1 MAKQTLPSLDGVSGA
16 GRVGDWKQVDTVG
29 RVPCELQLT
38 KDLETMPRTNQKTA
52 FTLIELLVVISIIA
66 LLIGILLPALGAARE
81 TARGLSCLSNEKQ
94 WGIAVNVY
102 MAQYKDRLPRD
113 YDGDLDPTPG
123 DGPAGDTSDGVW
135 YNELPELVGQLS
147 YGEVFANVTGDESLD
162 EGSVI
167 WYCPSELSQGD
178 GTELTGN
185 GNSFHYAAN
194 GTLNGDP
201 GFGGSNRDGGDFAY
215 GRDDAPFA
223 HNKPEYLSVL
233 AIPSPSAT
241 VYLSEPEFR
250 VSAVGIKN
258 IDRERHSG
266 SKVNILF
273 MDGHAANVDGEL
285 AGEIELELGP
295 SGNIQ
300 YRSLDG
306 ELEWGVFGS

>member
-102 MAQYKDRLPRD
+102 MSQYKDRLPRD
-113 YDGDLDPTPG
+113 YDSDEDPTPG

-135 YNELPELVGQLS
+135 FNELPELVGQKA
-147 YGEVFANVTGDESLD
+147 YGEVFENLTGDEGLD

-167 WYCPSELSQGD
+167 WYCPSELSQGN

-201 GFGGSNRDGGDFAY
+201 GFGGSNRDSGNFDY
-215 GRDDAPFA
+215 GLAPFNDPA
-223 HNKPEYLSVL
+223 HLSVL
-233 AIPSPSAT
+233 AIPSPSET

-258 IDRERHSG
+258 IDQDRHS
-266 SKVNILF
+266 SDRVNILF
-273 MDGHAANVDGEL
+273 ADGHASSVDAIL
-285 AGEIELELGP
+285 AGTIELELAP
-295 SGNIQ
+295 SGNTIR

-306 ELEWGVFGS
+306 ELAWGDFSK

>member
-1 MAKQTLPSLDGVSGA
+1 
-16 GRVGDWKQVDTVG
+16 
-29 RVPCELQLT
+29 
-38 KDLETMPRTNQKTA
+38 MPRTTLKPA

-81 TARGLSCLSNEKQ
+81 TARGMSCLSNQKQ

-102 MAQYKDRLPRD
+102 LAQSKDKLPRD

-123 DGPAGDTSDGVW
+123 DGPAGDTSEGVW

-147 YGEVFANVTGDESLD
+147 YGEVFVNSGTGDESLD

-178 GTELTGN
+178 GTALTGN
-185 GNSFHYAAN
+185 GNSFRYAVN

-201 GFGGSNRDGGDFAY
+201 GFGGSNRDSGDFAY
-215 GRDDAPFA
+215 GLAP
-223 HNKPEYLSVL
+223 HNDPEHLSVL
-233 AIPSPSAT
+233 AIPNPSAT

-273 MDGHAANVDGEL
+273 MDGHASTVDGEP
-285 AGEIELELGP
+285 AGEIELELAP
-295 SGNIQ
+295 SGGTIR

-306 ELEWGVFGS
+306 ELEWGDFSG